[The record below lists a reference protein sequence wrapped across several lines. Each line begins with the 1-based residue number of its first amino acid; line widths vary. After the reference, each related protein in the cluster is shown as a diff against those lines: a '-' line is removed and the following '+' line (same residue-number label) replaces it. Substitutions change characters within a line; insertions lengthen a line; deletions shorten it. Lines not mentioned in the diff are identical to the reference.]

1 MKQILFMDTTLR
13 DGEQSPGVNLNEQE
27 KLQIARQLER
37 LGINV
42 MEAGF
47 ASASEGD
54 FRSVKRIAE
63 TIQNASVMSLARAKE
78 SDIRTAYEAL
88 KGGVSP
94 RLHVFLAT
102 SDIHMKYKLRMSKDE
117 VLDTIHRSV
126 KLGKSLFPTVQFSAE
141 DATRTTPSF
150 LAEAAEVAIRAGAD
164 VINIPDTV
172 GYTNPE
178 EYYSL
183 FRYLKEH
190 VLSYEKAIFSCHCH
204 DDLGMAVANSLAAIE
219 GGALQVEGTI
229 NGIGERAGN
238 AALEEVAVAL
248 HIRNDHYGAS
258 TSMQLK
264 EIKATSTLVS
274 RLTGMIVPKNKAIV
288 GANAFAHESG
298 IHQDGVLKEASTYEI
313 ISPSLVGEEQNKFVL
328 GKHSGRHAFT
338 EKMKELGYEF
348 TEEERDLAFH
358 AFKRL
363 ADRKKEITE
372 EDLQALVLGETAF
385 AKQQYDIKQLQVH
398 FVSSSIQSAT
408 ICLED
413 ADGNVLEDAATG
425 SGSIEAIYNAIQR
438 ILHLQCELADYRIQS
453 ITQGQ
458 DALAHVHVE
467 LKEDGHQVSGF
478 GVAQDVLEASA
489 RAYVYAAGKLKALRS
504 LTKS

>member
-27 KLQIARQLER
+27 KLQIAKQLER
-37 LGINV
+37 LGIHV

-63 TIQNASVMSLARAKE
+63 TIRNASVMSLARAKE
-78 SDIRTAYEAL
+78 SDIHTAYEAL

-117 VLDTIHRSV
+117 VLDIIYRSV
-126 KLGKSLFPTVQFSAE
+126 KLGKSLFPAVQFSAE
-141 DATRTTPSF
+141 DATRTTSSF
-150 LAEAAEVAIRAGAD
+150 LAEAVEVAIRAGAD

-183 FRYLKEH
+183 FRYLQEH

-258 TSMQLK
+258 SSIQLK

-274 RLTGMIVPKNKAIV
+274 RLTGMVVPKNKAIV

-313 ISPSLVGEEQNKFVL
+313 ISPSLVGEERNQFVL

-338 EKMKELGYEF
+338 EKMKELGYDF
-348 TEEERDLAFH
+348 TEEERDLAFR

-372 EDLQALVLGETAF
+372 EDLRALVLGETAF

-398 FVSSSIQSAT
+398 FVSNSIQSAT
-408 ICLED
+408 VCLED
-413 ADGNVLEDAATG
+413 TEGNELEDAATG
-425 SGSIEAIYNAIQR
+425 AGSIEAIYNAIQR

-467 LKEDGHQVSGF
+467 LKEDGYQVSGF

>member
-27 KLQIARQLER
+27 KLQIARQLEKLR
-37 LGINV
+37 INV

-47 ASASEGD
+47 AAASEGD

-63 TIQNASVMSLARAKE
+63 TIRNASVMSLARAKE
-78 SDIRTAYEAL
+78 SDIQRAYEAL
-88 KGGVSP
+88 KGAASP

-102 SDIHMKYKLRMSKDE
+102 SDIHMKYKLCMSKED
-117 VLDTIHRSV
+117 VLDSIHRSV
-126 KLGKSLFPTVQFSAE
+126 TLGKSLFPTVQFSAE
-141 DATRTTPSF
+141 DATRTARPF
-150 LAEAAEVAIRAGAD
+150 LAEAVEVAIRAGAD
-164 VINIPDTV
+164 VVNIPDTV

-183 FRYLKEH
+183 FKYLQEY
-190 VLSYEKAIFSCHCH
+190 VPSYEKTIFSCHCH
-204 DDLGMAVANSLAAIE
+204 DDLGMAVANSLVAIE
-219 GGALQVEGTI
+219 GGALQIEGTM

-248 HIRNDHYGAS
+248 HIRKDYYEAES
-258 TSMQLK
+258 SITLK

-274 RLTGMIVPKNKAIV
+274 RLTGMVVPKNKAIV

-298 IHQDGVLKEASTYEI
+298 IHQDGVLKEVTTYEI
-313 ISPSLVGEEQNKFVL
+313 IEPELIGEAQNLFVL

-348 TEEERDLAFH
+348 TEEERDIAFS

-363 ADRKKEITE
+363 ADRKKEVTE
-372 EDLQALVLGETAF
+372 EDLRALVLGETAF
-385 AKQQYDIKQLQVH
+385 STQQYNIKQLQVH
-398 FVSSSIQSAT
+398 FVSNSTQCAT
-408 ICLED
+408 VALED
-413 ADGNVLEDAATG
+413 EAGNVYEDAATG
-425 SGSIEAIYNAIQR
+425 AGSIEAIYNAIQR
-438 ILHLQCELADYRIQS
+438 ILGLECELADYRIQS

-467 LKEDGHQVSGF
+467 LKEGTHQVAGF

-489 RAYVYAAGKLKALRS
+489 RAYVHAAGKLQAL
-504 LTKS
+504 LFLAK

>member
-1 MKQILFMDTTLR
+1 MKDILFMDTTLR

-27 KLQIARQLER
+27 KLQIARQLEKI
-37 LGINV
+37 GMNV

-54 FRSVKRIAE
+54 FRAVQRIAGE
-63 TIQNASVMSLARAKE
+63 IQNVSVMSLARAKE
-78 SDIRTAYEAL
+78 SDIYTAYEAL
-88 KGGVSP
+88 KGAVLP
-94 RLHVFLAT
+94 RIHIFLAT
-102 SDIHMKYKLRMSKDE
+102 SDIHMKYKLRMSKEE
-117 VLDTIHRSV
+117 VLDHIYQSV
-126 KLGKSLFPTVQFSAE
+126 KLGKSLFPVVQFSAE

-150 LAEAAEVAIRAGAD
+150 LAEAAETAIRAGAS

-183 FRYLKEH
+183 FQYLREH
-190 VLSYEKAIFSCHCH
+190 VPSYDKAIFSCHCH

-219 GGALQVEGTI
+219 GGARQVEGTI

-248 HIRNDHYGAS
+248 HIREDYYGAKS
-258 TSMQLK
+258 SLTLK

-274 RLTGMIVPKNKAIV
+274 RLTGMVVPKNKAIV

-298 IHQDGVLKEASTYEI
+298 IHQDGVLKEVTTYEI
-313 ISPSLVGEEQNKFVL
+313 ISPSLVGEIENKFVL

-348 TEEERDLAFH
+348 TEEERDIAFR
-358 AFKRL
+358 AFKSL

-385 AKQQYDIKQLQVH
+385 AKQQYNIKHLQVH

-408 ICLED
+408 VCLED
-413 ADGNVLEDAATG
+413 VDGNEREDAATG
-425 SGSIEAIYNAIQR
+425 AGSIEAIYNAIQR
-438 ILHLQCELADYRIQS
+438 ILHLQCELSDYRIQS

-467 LKEDGHQVSGF
+467 LKDGNQRVSGF

-489 RAYVYAAGKLKALRS
+489 RAYVYAAGKLKALQS
-504 LTKS
+504 MTKL